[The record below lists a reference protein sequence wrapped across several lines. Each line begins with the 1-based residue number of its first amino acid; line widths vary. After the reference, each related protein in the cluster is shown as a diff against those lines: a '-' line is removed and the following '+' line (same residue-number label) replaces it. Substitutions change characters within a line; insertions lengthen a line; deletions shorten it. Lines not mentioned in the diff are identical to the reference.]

1 MARRSDRFA
10 PGRSS
15 GRRPV
20 VGVLADAQGSRPVGL
35 EPLAKVAAIRY
46 ASSARGLA
54 RLLADAEVLLLWNF
68 RSQKL
73 REAWPRARRLRWIH
87 ATGAGVD
94 TVLFPELVS
103 SRVILTNSVGVFD
116 QAIAEYVL
124 GLMLL
129 FAKDLARTVDLQRR
143 HVWRHRDT
151 EHLRGQT
158 ALVVGAG
165 GIGRA
170 VARLAR
176 CAGMRVLAVART
188 ARGGDP
194 DLGRVAAVRDLHA
207 LLGEADFV
215 VIAAPLTAETRN
227 LFGDPEFA
235 RMKRT
240 ARLINVGRGAIVD
253 EAALLRALR
262 SKRIAGAALDVFE
275 QEPLPKNHPFWDEP
289 GVIVSPHMSGD
300 FLEWRSEI
308 AALFVQNYLRW
319 RRGAP
324 LLNVV
329 DKAVGYV
336 PSTPPR
342 RSGRA
347 RARPAVRRSRAHPA
361 GEPAQRSRRSR
372 APSRS

>member
-1 MARRSDRFA
+1 MARRSDRFG
-10 PGRSS
+10 PGRSPA
-15 GRRPV
+15 RRPV
-20 VGVLADAQGSRPVGL
+20 VGVLADGQGSRPVGL
-35 EPLAKVAAIRY
+35 EPLAEVAAIRH

-54 RLLADAEVLLLWNF
+54 RVLADAEVLLLWNF

-73 REAWPRARRLRWIH
+73 RDAWPRARRLRWIH

-103 SRVILTNSVGVFD
+103 SGVTLTNSVGVFD

-129 FAKDLARTVDLQRR
+129 FAKDLGRTVDLQRR
-143 HVWRHRDT
+143 HAWQHRDT
-151 EHLRGQT
+151 EFLQGQT

-165 GIGRA
+165 GIGRT

-188 ARGGDP
+188 ARANDP
-194 DLGRVAAVRDLHA
+194 DLGGVTAVRDLPA
-207 LLGEADFV
+207 VLGEADYV
-215 VIAAPLTAETRN
+215 VIAAPLTAETRR
-227 LFGDPEFA
+227 LFGAAEFA

-253 EAALLRALR
+253 EAALLAALR
-262 SKRIAGAALDVFE
+262 SKRIAGAALDVFDR
-275 QEPLPKNHPFWDEP
+275 EPLPKDHPFWDQP
-289 GVIVSPHMSGD
+289 GLIVSPHMSGD
-300 FLEWRSEI
+300 FLEWRSAI
-308 AALFVQNYLRW
+308 AALFVENYLRW
-319 RRGAP
+319 QRGEP

-329 DKAVGYV
+329 DKPLGYV
-336 PSTPPR
+336 PSRGSR
-342 RSGRA
+342 RAGGA
-347 RARPAVRRSRAHPA
+347 RARSAVRGPKGRRVVRPVRD
-361 GEPAQRSRRSR
+361 PRRSR

>member
-1 MARRSDRFA
+1 MARRSDRFG
-10 PGRSS
+10 PGRSPA
-15 GRRPV
+15 RRPV
-20 VGVLADAQGSRPVGL
+20 VGVLADGQGSRPVGL
-35 EPLAKVAAIRY
+35 GPLAKVAAIRY

-103 SRVILTNSVGVFD
+103 SGVILTNSVGVFD

-129 FAKDLARTVDLQRR
+129 FAKDLGRTVDLQRR
-143 HVWRHRDT
+143 HAWQHRDT
-151 EHLRGQT
+151 EFLQGQT

-176 CAGMRVLAVART
+176 CAGMHVLALGRT
-188 ARGGDP
+188 ARANDP
-194 DLGRVAAVRDLHA
+194 DLGRVTAVRDLPA
-207 LLGEADFV
+207 VLGEADYV
-215 VIAAPLTAETRN
+215 VIAAPLTPETRR
-227 LFGDPEFA
+227 LFGAAEFA

-253 EAALLRALR
+253 EAALLAALR

-275 QEPLPKNHPFWDEP
+275 QEPLPKDHPFWDQP
-289 GVIVSPHMSGD
+289 GLIVSPHMSGD
-300 FLEWRSEI
+300 FLEWRSAI
-308 AALFVQNYLRW
+308 AALFVENYLRW
-319 RRGAP
+319 RRGEP

-329 DKAVGYV
+329 DKALGYV
-336 PSTPPR
+336 PSTRSRRAGGERARSVVRGPKGRRVVRPVRGPR
-342 RSGRA
+342 RSHA
-347 RARPAVRRSRAHPA
+347 S
-361 GEPAQRSRRSR
+361 
-372 APSRS
+372 SRS

>member
-1 MARRSDRFA
+1 MARRSDRLA

-15 GRRPV
+15 TRRPV
-20 VGVLADAQGSRPVGL
+20 VGVLADAQGSRPLGL

-46 ASSARGLA
+46 AGSARGLA
-54 RLLADAEVLLLWNF
+54 RILADAEVLLLWNF

-87 ATGAGVD
+87 ATGAGVE
-94 TVLFPELVS
+94 TILFPELVS
-103 SRVILTNSVGVFD
+103 SAVILTNSVGVFD

-129 FAKDLARTVDLQRR
+129 FAKDLGRTVDLQRR
-143 HVWRHRDT
+143 HIWQHRDT

-176 CAGMRVLAVART
+176 SGGMRVLAVART
-188 ARGGDP
+188 ARAGDP
-194 DLGRVAAVRDLHA
+194 DLGRVAAVHDLPA
-207 LLGEADFV
+207 VLGEADFV
-215 VIAAPLTAETRN
+215 VIAAPLTAETRS
-227 LFGDPEFA
+227 LFGDAEFA

-289 GVIVSPHMSGD
+289 GLIVSPHMSGD

-319 RRGAP
+319 RPGAP

-329 DKAVGYV
+329 DKALGYV
-336 PSTPPR
+336 PSTLPR
-342 RSGRA
+342 RRA
-347 RARPAVRRSRAHPA
+347 RPRARPAVRRPRGRPTIAPV
-361 GEPAQRSRRSR
+361 QRSRRSR

>member
-1 MARRSDRFA
+1 VARRSDRLA
-10 PGRSS
+10 AGRSS
-15 GRRPV
+15 ARRPV
-20 VGVLADAQGSRPVGL
+20 VGVLADVRGSRPLGL

-54 RLLADAEVLLLWNF
+54 RVLADAEVLLLWNF

-73 REAWPRARRLRWIH
+73 REAWHRARRLRWIH

-103 SRVILTNSVGVFD
+103 SAVILTNSVGVFD

-129 FAKDLARTVDLQRR
+129 FAKDLGRTVDLQRR
-143 HVWRHRDT
+143 HIWRHRDT

-158 ALVVGAG
+158 VLVVGAG

-170 VARLAR
+170 VARLAH

-188 ARGGDP
+188 ARAGDP
-194 DLGRVAAVRDLHA
+194 DLGRVAAVRDLPA
-207 LLGEADFV
+207 VLGEADYV
-215 VIAAPLTAETRN
+215 VIAAPLTAETRS
-227 LFGDPEFA
+227 LFGDAEFA

-253 EAALLRALR
+253 EGALLRALR

-275 QEPLPKNHPFWDEP
+275 QEPLPKNHPFWGEP
-289 GVIVSPHMSGD
+289 GLIVSPHMSGD
-300 FLEWRSEI
+300 FVEWRSEI
-308 AALFVQNYLRW
+308 AALFVRNYLRW

-329 DKAVGYV
+329 DKSLGYV

-342 RSGRA
+342 RPVRA
-347 RARPAVRRSRAHPA
+347 RARPAVRWPRGRRTIAPVR
-361 GEPAQRSRRSR
+361 RSRRSR